1 MALARPGDTANPVR
15 AGLNR
20 LNHLSSEL
28 GIFCSAT
35 LAYPARL
42 AKLYAA

>member
-15 AGLNR
+15 AGLND
-20 LNHLSSEL
+20 LPSEL